1 MPEVT
6 LKIVKP
12 EGKVPDELEKQ
23 VSNAIADLE
32 SNSDIRA
39 QLRELYIVGAKV
51 IFFITYQV
59 Q

>member
-1 MPEVT
+1 MKNICQVKMPEGSS
-6 LKIVKP
+6 KIVVP

-51 IFFITYQV
+51 
-59 Q
+59 